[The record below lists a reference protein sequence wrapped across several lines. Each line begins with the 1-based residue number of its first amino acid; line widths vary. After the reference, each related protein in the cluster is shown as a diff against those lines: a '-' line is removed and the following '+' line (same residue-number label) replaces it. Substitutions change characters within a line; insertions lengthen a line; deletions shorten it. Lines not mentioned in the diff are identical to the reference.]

1 MTTPNAILVD
11 LLSGQS
17 TADSIAGRLR
27 IPCLVIEAMLK
38 RHQTDGL
45 IATKPIA
52 GGTLTVWHLTDK
64 GQDAAR
70 LLKRTGPKIPRRRA
84 LTTSAS

>member
-1 MTTPNAILVD
+1 MTTPNAILAD
-11 LLSGQS
+11 LCAGQS
-17 TADSIAGRLR
+17 TDDSIAGRLR

-38 RHQTDGL
+38 RHQADCLCGTREISD
-45 IATKPIA
+45 
-52 GGTLTVWHLTDK
+52 GTLTVWHLTDK

-70 LLKRTGPKIPRRRA
+70 LLKRSGPKIPRRRA

>member
-1 MTTPNAILVD
+1 MTTPNTILVD

-27 IPCLVIEAMLK
+27 IPCLVIESMLK

-45 IATKPIA
+45 VATKPIA
-52 GGTLTVWHLTDK
+52 GGTLTVWHLTHQGK
-64 GQDAAR
+64 QTATP
-70 LLKRTGPKIPRRRA
+70 LKRPTIKPRPILITA
-84 LTTSAS
+84 H